1 MGDELQVSVLG
12 PIRVV
17 DADGRDRTPDG
28 GLQRRLLALLVL
40 RRGRVVATDTAV
52 DALWADNLPRDPS
65 AALQTHLFRLRR
77 GLPAGLIESVA
88 DGYRLDP
95 TAVEVDADR
104 LADIVTTA
112 SHDGDEVRSALDTVL
127 ERWHGPAY
135 PELADIEDGRAEA
148 QRLDDLRVRALEARA
163 QWRLARGDTDGL
175 VAELS
180 ALAAAEPLRER
191 PRQLLMDVLAAAGRH
206 AEALR
211 VYDDFRRMLGDE
223 LGIAPSPVLVAL
235 HQALLA
241 GEFEQAEAPGAI
253 VGTTAVWAPSSRLPT
268 PATSLVGRDQMADE
282 IVALVDRHR
291 LVCLVGPGGVGKT
304 QLAVEVG
311 HRLRRTRPE
320 QPVVLCELATADT
333 GSAVDVVAAALGVD
347 GRPGTPLAARVA
359 AVVGEGEVIV
369 IVDNCEH
376 VLEPVA
382 DLVDRL
388 LRSCPKVKVVA
399 TSRERLRVPGEQVAV
414 VPPLSVD
421 GDDSPAVALFVERAR
436 AVRPAFSPDPDEQV
450 VIAEIATRLDG
461 LPLAIELAA
470 ACLHTHDLVEVA
482 AGLDHRFALL
492 SSGSR
497 VSPRHS
503 SLSAAVWWSYGLLDE
518 SLQRVFRAL
527 SVFAGSFSA
536 ADAAAVCAS
545 DAVSISAVL
554 AQLTER
560 SLVQRTPDRRYILLE
575 TLRAFGAEQL
585 PAGEADVVAERHA
598 RHLVDWVQRADERLS
613 EPGERAIADIDAAIP
628 ELRVALAWL
637 LENDEHELAGRLV
650 APLLHY
656 GMLRLRPDVLAWSE
670 QVTAADPDD
679 RSAAAPEVWG
689 AAAYGA
695 WMIGDIAGARQHS
708 ERAKRIA
715 EQLGAPLSP
724 KISTICG
731 TVALID
737 GRLDD
742 AVQWYRRAVDAAVD
756 HPPQRLFAAATELLP
771 LGYAGDPTVA
781 ERSERLLTEIGD
793 LETPQSAYVWYCAGE
808 AVLSAD
814 IDLARTRLTRAI
826 ELAERTGAAFVTGVA
841 GASKASLD
849 ARFGDPAAAAVDYRW
864 LLDHWR
870 RAGIWA
876 TQWTMLRAIAGLLDR
891 LGQHRDAAVLLAAV
905 RASPA
910 GHRVFGADEVAL
922 TQLGQRLRA
931 ALGDD
936 AYEAA
941 MAEGGALDGDAAV
954 EHARRAL

>member
-1 MGDELQVSVLG
+1 
-12 PIRVV
+12 
-17 DADGRDRTPDG
+17 
-28 GLQRRLLALLVL
+28 
-40 RRGRVVATDTAV
+40 
-52 DALWADNLPRDPS
+52 
-65 AALQTHLFRLRR
+65 
-77 GLPAGLIESVA
+77 
-88 DGYRLDP
+88 
-95 TAVEVDADR
+95 
-104 LADIVTTA
+104 
-112 SHDGDEVRSALDTVL
+112 
-127 ERWHGPAY
+127 
-135 PELADIEDGRAEA
+135 
-148 QRLDDLRVRALEARA
+148 
-163 QWRLARGDTDGL
+163 
-175 VAELS
+175 
-180 ALAAAEPLRER
+180 
-191 PRQLLMDVLAAAGRH
+191 
-206 AEALR
+206 
-211 VYDDFRRMLGDE
+211 
-223 LGIAPSPVLVAL
+223 
-235 HQALLA
+235 
-241 GEFEQAEAPGAI
+241 
-253 VGTTAVWAPSSRLPT
+253 
-268 PATSLVGRDQMADE
+268 MADE
-282 IVALVDRHR
+282 IVAMVDRHR

-311 HRLRRTRPE
+311 HRLLRTRPG
-320 QPVVLCELATADT
+320 QPVVLCELATADL
-333 GSAVDVVAAALGVD
+333 GSALDVVAAALGVD

-359 AVVGEGEVIV
+359 AVVGDGEVV
-369 IVDNCEH
+369 VVVDNCEH

-388 LRSCPKVKVVA
+388 LRSCPNVKVIA
-399 TSRERLRVPGEQVAV
+399 TSRERLRVPGEHVAV

-421 GDDSPAVALFVERAR
+421 GGYSPAVELFVERAT
-436 AVRPAFSPDPDEQV
+436 AVRPAFSPDDDERV
-450 VIAEIATRLDG
+450 VIAEIAERLDG

-518 SLQRVFRAL
+518 SLQLVFRAL

-536 ADAAAVCAS
+536 TDAAAVCSS

-560 SLVQRTPDRRYILLE
+560 SLVQRTPDRRYVLLE

-585 PAGEADVVAERHA
+585 TAGEADAVGERHA
-598 RHLVDWVQRADERLS
+598 RHLVDWVRHADERLS
-613 EPGERAIADIDAAIP
+613 EPGERAIADIDAALP

-637 LENDEHELAGRLV
+637 LDNDEHELAGRLV

-656 GMLRLRPDVLAWSE
+656 GMLRLRPDVLAWSK

-679 RSAAAPEVWG
+679 RSPAAPEVWG

-708 ERAKRIA
+708 ERALRIA
-715 EQLGAPLSP
+715 ERLRAPLPP
-724 KISTICG
+724 KIPTICG

-742 AVQWYRRAVDAAVD
+742 AVQWYRRAVDAAID
-756 HPPQRLFAAATELLP
+756 DPAQRLFAAATELLP
-771 LGYAGDPTVA
+771 LAYAGDPTTA
-781 ERSERLLTEIGD
+781 ERAERLLAEIGD

-826 ELAERTGAAFVTGVA
+826 ELAEQSDAAFVTGVA

-849 ARFGDPAAAAVDYRW
+849 ARFGDPVAAADDYRW

-870 RAGIWA
+870 RAGIWS
-876 TQWTMLRAIAGLLDR
+876 TQWTMLRSIAGLLDR
-891 LGQHRDAAVLLAAV
+891 LGQHRDAAVLLGAI

-922 TQLGQRLRA
+922 TQLGKRLRA

-936 AYEAA
+936 AYVAA
-941 MAEGGALDGDAAV
+941 VAEGGALDGDAAV